1 MPVYISFDYDQDSDL
16 KTLLVGQAANEDS
29 PFSIADW
36 SIKEPSSDWKD
47 KARERVKQVI
57 VLCGEY
63 TDTATG
69 INAEIAIAR
78 DEEKPYFLLAGRA
91 SGKNQKPTAAL
102 STDKIYGC
110 PPPRPPR
117 TGAAQLPPLSGPR
130 IPCPRSTP
138 RRA

>member
-1 MPVYISFDYDQDSDL
+1 MAIEKVPVYISFDYDHDSDL

-47 KARERVKQVI
+47 KARERIKRAKQVI

-78 DEEKPYFLLAGRA
+78 DEAKPYFLLAGRA
-91 SGKNQKPTAAL
+91 SGKNKKPTAAL
-102 STDKIYGC
+102 SADKMYDWTWDNLKLLIAGG
-110 PPPRPPR
+110 R
-117 TGAAQLPPLSGPR
+117 
-130 IPCPRSTP
+130 
-138 RRA
+138 